1 VALNTRTLS
10 SILARDLTVSEYDL
24 WRAQRGIEDELYRRR
39 RLGAPVPIEL
49 VYARRIVDAA
59 WTQRYG
65 PRD

>member
-1 VALNTRTLS
+1 MALNTRILS
-10 SILARDLTVSEYDL
+10 SSLARDARISDYDL

-59 WTQRYG
+59 WRQRYG